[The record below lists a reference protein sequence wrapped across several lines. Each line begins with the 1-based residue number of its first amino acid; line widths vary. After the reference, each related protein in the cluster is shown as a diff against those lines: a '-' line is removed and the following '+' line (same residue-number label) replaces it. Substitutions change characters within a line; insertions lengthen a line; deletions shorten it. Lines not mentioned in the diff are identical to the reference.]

1 VSEGFAADW
10 LGLREAHDRRARNPS
25 LLQGLARWRAGRGSL
40 NVVDLGAGTGS
51 NLRSV
56 APLLGGVQRW
66 TLIEHD
72 PALIDRGRVE
82 LAGCGVAW
90 VYRHLDLAADLE
102 RLSDTPVDLITA
114 SALLDLVAEPWLER
128 LAAWRRRSGAALY
141 MALTYDGRCAW
152 EPRLPFDDAALDLVN
167 RHQRTDK
174 GFGPA
179 LGPKAAPCL
188 RALLSKAEGTL
199 GTGPSDWVLQPGDQ
213 QIQDALLSGYAK
225 SAAEAAPSRVPEI
238 AHWARQR
245 RGLIAANASRLVV
258 GHEDLLLLPEG

>member
-1 VSEGFAADW
+1 MTGGRAI
-10 LGLREAHDRRARNPS
+10 LRCCRGSPAGGPGAGPS
-25 LLQGLARWRAGRGSL
+25 TSSTLGRGPVPTS
-40 NVVDLGAGTGS
+40 GA
-51 NLRSV
+51 V

-90 VYRHLDLAADLE
+90 VYRRLDLAADLE
-102 RLSDTPVDLITA
+102 RLADTPVDLITS

-128 LAAWRRRSGAALY
+128 LAAWRRRTGAALY

-179 LGPKAAPCL
+179 LGPKAAAMPASPVEQSRRNTGHRSKRLGSPARRPANPGRAPVRL
-188 RALLSKAEGTL
+188 RRVRRGGGAVTRTGDRA
-199 GTGPSDWVLQPGDQ
+199 TGP
-213 QIQDALLSGYAK
+213 
-225 SAAEAAPSRVPEI
+225 
-238 AHWARQR
+238 
-245 RGLIAANASRLVV
+245 ANAAA
-258 GHEDLLLLPEG
+258 